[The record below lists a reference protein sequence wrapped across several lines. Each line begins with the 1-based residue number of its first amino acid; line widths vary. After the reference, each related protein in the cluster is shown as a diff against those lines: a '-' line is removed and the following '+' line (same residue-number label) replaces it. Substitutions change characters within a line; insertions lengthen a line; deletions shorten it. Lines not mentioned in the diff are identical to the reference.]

1 MSVLCLSSHVAYG
14 YVGNDA
20 AAFCLRR
27 LGVEAWQIDTVAL
40 SNHPGYGARTGRVVP
55 AAELQALV
63 DGVAARGVP
72 AQCAGLLAGYLGA
85 ADQAEPAARAIAA
98 VRAARPDARVVL
110 DPILGD
116 TGPGLYVGAAVAA
129 AVAETL
135 LPRADV
141 VTPNA
146 FELGWLADRPVSDA
160 DQALAAARVLL
171 ARGPGLVV
179 ATSVPAGPARLAMLA
194 VTPAAA
200 WQVTVPRLDFPV
212 PPNGAGDAL
221 AGILTA
227 QLLRGAGP
235 AAALQHAANAI
246 HGVLEATRSAGRRE
260 LALVAAQDALVA
272 PGLRFRARPAG

>member
-1 MSVLCLSSHVAYG
+1 
-14 YVGNDA
+14 
-20 AAFCLRR
+20 
-27 LGVEAWQIDTVAL
+27 
-40 SNHPGYGARTGRVVP
+40 
-55 AAELQALV
+55 
-63 DGVAARGVP
+63 VAARGVP

-129 AVAETL
+129 AVAEIL

-272 PGLRFRARPAG
+272 PGQRFRARPAG